1 MTPALSRSLATLVLF
16 LGLLPAT
23 VLAQQAARGTLNGTV
38 TDPNGAVVA
47 GVKITATLE
56 AAGIRRETVTNDQ
69 GLYVLTDLLP
79 GEYEL
84 RAEAKGFRTQVV
96 KAISLKVGQS
106 VTLDV
111 PLEIGIQAEV
121 IADTFGAPS
130 LIDNTASVVQGVVD
144 SREVESLPLN
154 GRNFLELA
162 LLVPG
167 NAPAPNF
174 DPTKTNA
181 VVISSAGQLGRG
193 GNVTIDGADNN
204 DDVVGGPV
212 QNISQE
218 AIREFQIATN
228 RFSAQL
234 GRSGSSVINVV
245 TKSGTN
251 DLHGSGSI
259 YFRDRELQALPATFD
274 RSLGQT
280 PPFDREQYAFTLGG
294 PIKKDRAWFF
304 GSFEYRNQDGVVL
317 VGSRD
322 FATRSIRRDFAAS
335 PLDDFLT
342 TERFDWS
349 PTSKDILNFRYSF
362 QRENGITASTLVR
375 SIGSASQRQSSLNK
389 TNSLLANYSHVISP
403 RDINNFSFSFGTF
416 INDTLPVTP
425 GPQLTFPSLQD
436 GASFRVPQQTKQRR
450 LQFSDTYTF
459 TRGNHTVYVGGEV
472 QRVESDLD
480 LKVFQQG
487 RIELIEDFPDF
498 DRNHD
503 GRVDDN
509 DLLFAVTLRSGVPDR
524 SLLLP
529 NTDNTYLAGFVQ
541 DDWRV
546 HPQFTLNLGL
556 RYELD
561 TDVKNVSRVDELN
574 PLILPF
580 LHGKRSRDKNNFAP
594 RVGFNFSTLD
604 ARTSI
609 HAGYGIY
616 YDRVTLEIQTLERG
630 LDGRALPVEVRAGNI
645 FFIPPQFLF
654 DPVNGTFPPPAP
666 TLANPFTGFVLP
678 GAGAG
683 GINII
688 DNDLQNPMVQQMN
701 VGVQREFGR
710 NFVVRADYVRNI
722 GTHFIIGRVIGTVP
736 FNPVVGGPDIVKN
749 LESSVRTKYDGL
761 LLSLEKRFAHRYQ
774 FRASYTLSRAFN
786 YANDDQIPFSNGP
799 IDSNDLQ
806 REYGPTPNDQ
816 RHRFSFSGVF
826 QLPKGVRVSPILTL
840 ASSVPLD
847 VLLPDGSSRVCE
859 LRRNAGVRQ
868 FHTGAELN
876 SALTQINAAG
886 GSLCPNADPSTGF
899 KDRVLLP
906 LVRDDLRFG
915 DSFSSLDLRVSK
927 VFKVGER
934 FTIEPIAEVFNL
946 FNVTNVLGL
955 SNVNYSGFSNV
966 LVRDSNDPASAGF
979 LRSSS
984 FGQAVSTAGGVFGSG
999 GPRAFQ
1005 FAARVT
1011 F

>member
-1 MTPALSRSLATLVLF
+1 MKRLALLSLMIFHAY
-16 LGLLPAT
+16 LPIF
-23 VLAQQAARGTLNGTV
+23 AQQAASATLTGAII
-38 TDPNGAVVA
+38 DPKGVA
-47 GVKITATLE
+47 GDVMVTATHV
-56 AAGIRRETVTNDQ
+56 ATGIKRVTETNNE
-69 GLYVLTDLLP
+69 GFYVLSNLP
-79 GEYEL
+79 PGDYQVRFKMRGALTEVE
-84 RAEAKGFRTQVV
+84 RTGV
-96 KAISLKVGQS
+96 SLKVGQT

-111 PLEIGIQAEV
+111 PVEIFLTDPVTVDVREYRPLI
-121 IADTFGAPS
+121 DSSNS
-130 LIDNTASVVQGVVD
+130 LIDSVIE

-162 LLVPG
+162 FLVPG
-167 NAPAPNF
+167 NVPAPNF
-174 DPTKTNA
+174 DPTKTNT

-193 GNVTIDGADNN
+193 GNVIIDGVDTN
-204 DDVVGGPV
+204 DDVVGGSI

-218 AIREFQIATN
+218 AIKEFQIATN

-234 GRSGSSVINVV
+234 GRSGSSVINVL

-251 DLHGSGSI
+251 ELHGSGSF
-259 YFRDRELQALPATFD
+259 YFRDSSLQGLPATFD
-274 RSLGQT
+274 RSLDQS

-294 PIKKDRAWFF
+294 PIRKDRAWFF
-304 GSFEYRNQDGVVL
+304 GSFENRNQDGVVL
-317 VGSRD
+317 VGARD
-322 FATRSIRRDFAAS
+322 PATRSIRRGFADS
-335 PLDDFLT
+335 PLDDFMT
-342 TERFDWS
+342 TERLDWS
-349 PTSKDILNFRYSF
+349 PNSADNFNFRYSF

-375 SIGSASQRQSSLNK
+375 SIGSASQRQTSENK
-389 TNSLLANYSHVISP
+389 SNTLLANYSHLFSP
-403 RDINNFSFSFGTF
+403 NDVNEFHFGFSTF
-416 INDTLPVTP
+416 RNDTLPVAP
-425 GPQLTFPSLQD
+425 GPQLTFPSIQD

-450 LQFSDTYTF
+450 FQFSDACTMV
-459 TRGNHTVYVGGEV
+459 RGKHVFSVGGEV

-498 DRNHD
+498 DRNGD

-524 SLLLP
+524 SLVLP
-529 NTDNTYLAGFVQ
+529 DTDNTYLAAFFQ

-546 HPQFTLNLGL
+546 LRNLTLNLGL

-561 TDVKNVSRVDELN
+561 TDVKNVSRTDELN

-580 LHGKRSRDKNNFAP
+580 LHGERSRDKNNFAP
-594 RVGFNFSTLD
+594 RIGFNYSTPD
-604 ARTSI
+604 EHTSI
-609 HAGYGIY
+609 HGGYGIY

-630 LDGRALPVEVRAGNI
+630 LDGRALPVEVRAGNL
-645 FFIPPQFLF
+645 FFILPPFLF
-654 DPVNGTFPPPAP
+654 DPVNGVFPPGAP

-688 DNDLQNPMVQQMN
+688 DNDLQNPTVHQMN
-701 VGVQREFGR
+701 LGVQREFG
-710 NFVVRADYVRNI
+710 NKFALRADYVRNI

-736 FNPVVGGPDIVKN
+736 LNPVVGGPEIVKN

-761 LLSLEKRFAHRYQ
+761 LLSLERRFAHSFQ
-774 FRASYTLSRAFN
+774 FRASYTLSRSAN

-799 IDSNDLQ
+799 IDSNDLR

-826 QLPKGVRVSPILTL
+826 ELPGAIRVAPILTL
-840 ASSVPLD
+840 ASSVPID
-847 VLLPDGSSRVCE
+847 ILLPDGSSRVCE
-859 LRRNAGVRQ
+859 LQRNAGARQ

-876 SALTQINAAG
+876 AALSQINAAG
-886 GSLCPNADPSTGF
+886 GSLCPNPDASTGF
-899 KDRVLLP
+899 KPRVLVP
-906 LVRDDLRFG
+906 LVRDDLKFG
-915 DSFSSLDLRVSK
+915 DTFSSLDLRVSK
-927 VFKVGER
+927 VFRIGER
-934 FTIEPIAEVFNL
+934 WTVEPIAEVFNL
-946 FNVTNVLGL
+946 FNVTNVLGV
-955 SNVNYSGFSNV
+955 SNVNYSGFNNV
-966 LVRDSNDPASAGF
+966 LVP
-979 LRSSS
+979 S
-984 FGQAVSTAGGVFGSG
+984 FGEPVTTAGGVFGAG